1 MVVTGKK
8 TFLFSLLVILLTG
21 LSTAYV
27 VVGAQAYSR
36 YQQATTAKQQ
46 QCGGQP
52 PVRICVLSPQA
63 IFSAYYPAY
72 LTAQPQVTPF
82 TVEYSSTT
90 PLTLF
95 LHVTVNGF
103 SETQM
108 KSVRATSSVQ
118 SEHFLPPLLNKGQ
131 VLASL
136 TGEFPTLL
144 HVQVTDS
151 SNRMY
156 YDNDSPLTV
165 HSRWLMQWTQANRL
179 YIASWVTPNAPEIDA
194 LVQKARTYLQNE
206 PPPVPPGLIGY
217 KGATTQQVQDEVD
230 ALYDALRNSY
240 HMKYVQ
246 ETVPY
251 VVGGSPTTARS
262 ANDVETIKLPS
273 ETLKQGVGM
282 CIELTDVL
290 ASAVERIGLHAYIII
305 VPGHAFLGVS
315 TDEHDTHV
323 EYWDTVDM
331 NNNVT
336 ADSANVDADN
346 TYLKF
351 KAQKAIVDTISISD
365 ARAEGIEPMI

>member
-1 MVVTGKK
+1 MGKK
-8 TFLFSLLVILLTG
+8 TVIFVFLVVLLTG

-36 YQQATTAKQQ
+36 YQQTTIAKQQ
-46 QCGGQP
+46 QCGGQA

-72 LTAQPQVTPF
+72 LTAQPQSTLF
-82 TVEYSSTT
+82 TVAYSSNT

-95 LHVTVNGF
+95 LHVTVNGL

-108 KSVRATSSVQ
+108 KSVRATSTVQ
-118 SEHFLPPLLNKGQ
+118 NQSFLPPLLKQGQ
-131 VLASL
+131 VLDNL
-136 TGEFPTLL
+136 TSEFPTSL

-151 SNRMY
+151 NNRLY

-179 YIASWVTPNAPEIDA
+179 YIAAWVTPNAPEIDA
-194 LVQKARTYLQNE
+194 LVQQARNYLQDQ

-217 KGATTQQVQDEVD
+217 KGATARQVQDEVD
-230 ALYDALRNSY
+230 ALYDALLKSY

-251 VVGGSPTTARS
+251 VASAGSTTNSTAR
-262 ANDVETIKLPS
+262 DVETIKLPA
-273 ETLKQGVGM
+273 ETLKQRVGM

-290 ASAVERIGLHAYIII
+290 ASAVERIGLHAEIIV

-315 TDEHDTHV
+315 TDAQDSHV

-331 NNNVT
+331 NNNVS
-336 ADSANVDADN
+336 ADSANVDADS
-346 TYLKF
+346 YYVGY
-351 KAQKAIVDTISISD
+351 KARGSIVDTIPISD
-365 ARAEGIEPMI
+365 ARAAGIGPMME

>member
-1 MVVTGKK
+1 MVMGKK
-8 TFLFSLLVILLTG
+8 TVIFVFLVVLLTG

-36 YQQATTAKQQ
+36 YQQATIAKQQ
-46 QCGGQP
+46 QCGGQA
-52 PVRICVLSPQA
+52 PVRVCVLSPQA

-72 LTAQPQVTPF
+72 LMEQPQPTLF
-82 TVEYSSTT
+82 TVTYSSIT

-95 LHVTVNGF
+95 LHVTVNGL

-108 KSVRATSSVQ
+108 KSVRATSTMQ
-118 SEHFLPPLLNKGQ
+118 NETFLPPLLKQGQ
-131 VLASL
+131 VLTNL
-136 TGEFPTLL
+136 TSEFPTSL

-151 SNRMY
+151 NGRLY

-179 YIASWVTPNAPEIDA
+179 YIAAWVTPNAPQIDA
-194 LVQKARTYLQNE
+194 LVQQARNYLQE
-206 PPPVPPGLIGY
+206 QPPPVPQGLIGY
-217 KGATTQQVQDEVD
+217 KGASARQVQDEVD
-230 ALYDALRNSY
+230 ALYDALLKSY

-251 VVGGSPTTARS
+251 VASGSST

-282 CIELTDVL
+282 CIELTDIL
-290 ASAVERIGLHAYIII
+290 ASAVERIGLHAQIIV

-315 TDEHDTHV
+315 TDAQDSHI

-331 NNNVT
+331 NNNVS
-336 ADSANVDADN
+336 ADSANVDADS
-346 TYLKF
+346 YYVSY
-351 KAQKAIVDTISISD
+351 KAQGKIVDTIPISE
-365 ARAEGIEPMI
+365 ARASGIGPMVG

>member
-1 MVVTGKK
+1 MGKK
-8 TFLFSLLVILLTG
+8 TILFSFLVILLTG

-72 LTAQPQVTPF
+72 LTAQPQMTPF

-108 KSVRATSSVQ
+108 KSVRATSAVQ

-131 VLASL
+131 VLTSL
-136 TGEFPTLL
+136 TSEFPTLL

-151 SNRMY
+151 TNRLY

-179 YIASWVTPNAPEIDA
+179 YIGAWVTPNAPEIDA

-206 PPPVPPGLIGY
+206 PPPAPPGLIGY

-240 HMKYVQ
+240 HMKYAQ
-246 ETVPY
+246 EAVPY
-251 VVGGSPTTARS
+251 VASGSQATNS
-262 ANDVETIKLPS
+262 SVNDVETIKLPS

-290 ASAVERIGLHAYIII
+290 ASAVERIGLHPQII
-305 VPGHAFLGVS
+305 VVPNHAFLGVS
-315 TDEHDTHV
+315 TDEQDNHI

-336 ADSANVDADN
+336 ADSANVDADTN
-346 TYLKF
+346 YITY
-351 KAQKAIVDTISISD
+351 KAQETIVDTIPISD
-365 ARAEGIEPMI
+365 ARTAGIGPMI

>member
-1 MVVTGKK
+1 MGKK
-8 TFLFSLLVILLTG
+8 TFIFIFLVTLLTG

-36 YQQATTAKQQ
+36 YQQENTAKLQ
-46 QCGGQP
+46 QCGGQA
-52 PVRICVLSPQA
+52 PVHICILAPSA

-72 LTAQPQVTPF
+72 LTAQPQIMPF
-82 TVEYSSTT
+82 TVAYSSST

-108 KSVRATSSVQ
+108 KSVRAMSAMQ
-118 SEHFLPPLLNKGQ
+118 REYFLPPLLNQGH
-131 VLASL
+131 VLDTL
-136 TGEFPTLL
+136 TNEFPTSL

-151 SNRMY
+151 SNHLY
-156 YDNDSPLTV
+156 YDNDSSLTI

-179 YIASWVTPNAPEIDA
+179 YIGAWVTPNAPEIDA

-206 PPPVPPGLIGY
+206 QPPAPPGLIGY
-217 KGATTQQVQDEVD
+217 KGATAQQVQDEVD
-230 ALYDALRNSY
+230 ALYDALRSSY
-240 HMKYVQ
+240 HMKYVA

-251 VVGGSPTTARS
+251 VTTQGPTTS
-262 ANDVETIKLPS
+262 GKTNDVETIKLPS

-290 ASAVERIGLHAYIII
+290 ASAVERIGLHAQIII
-305 VPGHAFLGVS
+305 VPEHAILGVS
-315 TDEHDTHV
+315 TDEQDSHI

-336 ADSANVDADN
+336 ADSANVDADS
-346 TYLKF
+346 YYISY
-351 KAQKAIVDTISISD
+351 KAQGTIVDTIPISD
-365 ARAEGIEPMI
+365 ARAAGVEPMI